1 MSQSIPKEIST
12 AAARMLEPYA
22 PGLTAERLA
31 EAITYQPEAES
42 ERLLTRREVASR
54 LRVSM
59 PTCDRLLRS
68 GQLPKR
74 RIRGAVRVP
83 ASAVEAILNGKA
95 VA

>member
-1 MSQSIPKEIST
+1 MSQSIPKEISN

-31 EAITYQPEAES
+31 EAITYQPET
-42 ERLLTRREVASR
+42 EREHLLTRREVAAR
-54 LRVSM
+54 LRISM

-68 GQLPKR
+68 GELPKR
-74 RIRGAVRVP
+74 RIRGAVRIP

>member
-1 MSQSIPKEIST
+1 MKEMIPQEISN

-31 EAITYQPEAES
+31 TAITCQPKVDG
-42 ERLLTRREVASR
+42 ERLLTRNEVASM
-54 LRVSM
+54 LRISM

-74 RIRGAVRVP
+74 QIRRAVRIP
-83 ASAVEAILNGKA
+83 ASAVEAFMNGKA
-95 VA
+95 AR